1 MSAIDQFIGDFLPR
15 AVGLALVVFALVAIS
30 RARREFLIVVRGWIV
45 IAFMTAIALFWI
57 YEAAMP
63 LLTDGDW
70 IRHPQM
76 GITFVVVT
84 SWLSVCVVSIT
95 TRYRRYAEVDA
106 FRRWFAEKPFNVIS
120 LWGMIGLAVLA
131 IAWAVGPSTEDE
143 LAGAIWLLYVVSV
156 YLGLSVLLDLVMPL
170 SEKTRG
176 DLSRLPRDYRTNMML
191 LASAWIGLPTLEL
204 IFDLV
209 MRSAGIASFDF
220 VYTWAM
226 VAMFA
231 LLLRSI
237 TASRFTS
244 LIVHAEVEMGEK
256 GGFRSY
262 DIPRGIY
269 LLEDESNRTA
279 MTLFSELVTRPLRPD
294 ATVPSASESASD
306 TLSFLI
312 PTGLVV
318 TREHPDRVREEYGLQ
333 VTPIL
338 WLTESSGERRI
349 APTSIAVLTDTV
361 TRFMESNPN
370 SIVLVDGVEYLVTH
384 NDFKRVLGFL
394 DSLNE
399 AAWITKSRLLISLDA
414 KALDAREL
422 AVLERDRTVVRGPKG
437 IAELKTSSETLGE
450 SEL

>member
-1 MSAIDQFIGDFLPR
+1 MLAMDQLIGDFLPR
-15 AVGLALVVFALVAIS
+15 AIGLALVAFALAAIW
-30 RARREFLIVVRGWIV
+30 RVRREFLIVARGWV
-45 IAFMTAIALFWI
+45 VVAFMTTIALFWA

-63 LLTDGDW
+63 LLADGDW
-70 IRHPQM
+70 ARHPQV
-76 GITFVVVT
+76 GIAFVVIT

-95 TRYRRYAEVDA
+95 TRYRRYAEADA
-106 FRRWFAEKPFNVIS
+106 FRRWFAKKPLNVIS
-120 LWGMIGLAVLA
+120 LWGMIGLVILA
-131 IAWAVGPSTEDE
+131 IAWTVGPSDE
-143 LAGAIWLLYVVSV
+143 EGLDGAAWLLYVVSV
-156 YLGLSVLLDLVMPL
+156 YLGLSVVLDLVMPL
-170 SEKTRG
+170 SGKTRG
-176 DLSRLPRDYRTNMML
+176 DLSRLPRDYRTNMTL

-204 IFDLV
+204 AFDLV
-209 MRSAGIASFDF
+209 LRSAGIASFDF
-220 VYTWAM
+220 IYAWAM
-226 VAMFA
+226 VAMFV

-279 MTLFSELVTRPLRPD
+279 MALFSELVTRPLRPD
-294 ATVPSASESASD
+294 ATVPSASESPAD

-318 TREHPDRVREEYGLQ
+318 TRVHPDRVREEYGLQ

-338 WLTESSGERRI
+338 WLTESPGERRI

-370 SIVLVDGVEYLVTH
+370 SIVFIDGVEYLVTH
-384 NDFKRVLGFL
+384 NDFRRVLGFL

-399 AAWITKSRLLISLDA
+399 TAWITKSRLLISLNA
-414 KALDAREL
+414 KSLDAREL
-422 AVLERDRTVVRGPKG
+422 AVLERDRTVVRGPEEIG
-437 IAELKTSSETLGE
+437 ELKTSSEALGE